1 MPYLVPGDDIVAVI
15 DASPTPLV
23 RSSPDERYC
32 ILVEHESH
40 PPIAMLARPMLPLA
54 GLRLDPALKAR
65 QRTRRCSGMRVLQV
79 SDGVERALALPA
91 GAQVS
96 APVWSPDSRRIAFTV
111 DEADGVGVWTC
122 DVAGGGEPAPIPG
135 LRVRDVLGAEPPM
148 LGGTVRWSRDGR
160 TLLVLADPALPA
172 PPDAP
177 DQVGPRIEE
186 TAGKRS
192 QMATFQDLL
201 RTPDD
206 EDRFEALATTVPLR
220 VDPVS
225 GESARLGSP
234 GLYQYLDESP
244 DGAYLLVY
252 RLSRPFSFRVPY
264 VYFAR
269 SSEVWTAAGL
279 PVTVIADLPVSDE
292 VPRMGVPTGPRRVTW
307 DERAPASLLWVEALD
322 GGDPIAEVPHR
333 DVLLRLDAPF
343 DGTAEEVTRIAQRC
357 VGWMSLEAGDSIL
370 LTEHDRDRRW
380 LTTWLCDL
388 SDPERRRVVFD
399 LSEDDAYNDP
409 GTALTRLHPDGT
421 RTVRQRGPAIYL
433 RGDGATPDGERPFL
447 DLHDLE
453 TGEVTRLF
461 RSAPD
466 AYQLPVC
473 LAGHQ
478 ADQAVIWHESP
489 SEPPNLLV
497 VPLPGD
503 GPATSGA
510 SRPAAVRALTAWP
523 DPHPEFTGI
532 TKQLVVT
539 DRGDGVPLS
548 GMLHLPPGYDQR
560 RDGRLPLVIW
570 AYPHDYG
577 SADTAGQIRGSA
589 QRFTWLTAADPAW
602 FALRGYAVLANATMP
617 VIGDPETKND
627 SYVEQISAAA
637 RAHIDRL
644 VAMGVADPAKVAV
657 GGHSYGAFM
666 TATLLV
672 HTDLFAAGI
681 ARSGAYNRSLTPFGF
696 QTERRSFWEVPQVYD
711 RVSPFRYADRLSAP
725 ILLIHGA
732 NDSNSGTFP
741 VQSERFFQAI
751 QGNGGVARLVILPL
765 EDHGYRARESVLH
778 VLAEEFEWLERWLGP
793 ATSFT
798 GDRPDRD

>member
-292 VPRMGVPTGPRRVTW
+292 VPRMGVPTGPRQVTW

-343 DGTAEEVTRIAQRC
+343 DGTPEEVTRIAQRC

-798 GDRPDRD
+798 GDWAGSD

>member
-79 SDGVERALALPA
+79 SDGVERALALSA

-307 DERAPASLLWVEALD
+307 DERAPARLLWVEALD

-343 DGTAEEVTRIAQRC
+343 DGTPEEVTRIAQRC
-357 VGWMSLEAGDSIL
+357 VGWMNLEAGDSIL

-503 GPATSGA
+503 GPAASRA

-798 GDRPDRD
+798 GDWAGSD

>member
-79 SDGVERALALPA
+79 SDGVERALALSA

-343 DGTAEEVTRIAQRC
+343 DGTPEEVTRIAQRC

-503 GPATSGA
+503 GPAASGA

-798 GDRPDRD
+798 GDWAGSD